1 MLSMLKLKIYS
12 MNRAFYSSSIDNF
25 INEDDFSILGVIS
38 GNYDLNKQ
46 EKQQSN
52 AWKKQIEIL
61 KKTLIDFNGQIY
73 FEFIIPRMGK
83 RVDNVLI
90 IDNCIFVLEFKIG
103 SESYDNQAKEQV
115 YNYGLDLNNFH
126 EGSHDQ
132 NIIPI
137 LISSEANSVENVI
150 LKDRIIDGLHNVIC
164 ANSTNLKEVIKNIL
178 QNFDSENRIDVEFW
192 ENSIYKPTP
201 TIIEAATVLYKNH
214 NVKDITRYDAGAEN
228 LSITSKCISSII
240 DNSKNNK
247 RKSIC
252 FITGVPGAGKT
263 LAGLDIANLRS
274 NYQEEEHAV
283 FLSGNGPLVDV
294 LREALARDK
303 VKTAKE
309 NNENLSKESAKSLVK
324 SFIQNI
330 HHFRD
335 ASLQDEKAPIEK
347 VTIFDEAQ
355 RAWTKEQASSFMK
368 RNKGNFDFNKS
379 EPEFLIEVMDRH
391 KDWCTIVCLIGG
403 GQEINTGEA
412 GLEEWIRPFEDKF
425 CDWDIY
431 YSSKI
436 SEDHNYI
443 KDINAIKILKNRNAE
458 KKDELHLS
466 VSLRSFRSA
475 KLSDFIQEIINNDIE
490 KAKIIYNEFIEK
502 VYPIKIT
509 RDLDTARK
517 WLKSKSRGNERSGI
531 IASSGAIRLRPFGL
545 NVKAKIDAPVW
556 FLNPKDDIRSS
567 YFLEEVAT
575 EFDIQGLE
583 LDWTCVAWDGDY
595 YYDQN
600 KWNYKKFTGTSWKR
614 NENTE
619 RIKYLINSY
628 RVLLTRA
635 RQGMIIYIPEG
646 NNEDIT
652 RPTFMYDGTFNFFK
666 SLGIKEI

>member
-1 MLSMLKLKIYS
+1 
-12 MNRAFYSSSIDNF
+12 MNRAYYSESITGFIREDN
-25 INEDDFSILGVIS
+25 NSIYGKIS
-38 GNYDLNKQ
+38 GNYDLNRL

-61 KKTLIDFNGQIY
+61 KKSISSFKGKIY
-73 FEFIIPRMGK
+73 FEFTIPRMGK
-83 RVDNVLI
+83 KVDNILI
-90 IDNCIFVLEFKIG
+90 IDNCLFILEFKIG
-103 SESYDNQAKEQV
+103 SDIYDSYAKEQAF
-115 YNYGLDLNNFH
+115 NYGLDLNNFH
-126 EGSHDQ
+126 EGSHNQ

-137 LISSEANSVENVI
+137 LVSSDAPTVENVI
-150 LKDRIIDGLHNVIC
+150 SKSIDGLHNIVC
-164 ANSTNLKEVIKNIL
+164 TNSSNLEEVIKLIL
-178 QNFDSENRIDVEFW
+178 NDLKSQKEIDVYFW

-201 TIIEAATVLYKNH
+201 TIIEAATALYKNH
-214 NVKDITRYDAGAEN
+214 KVEDITRHDAGAEN
-228 LSITSKCISSII
+228 LSVTSNCISEII
-240 DNSKNNK
+240 DFSKENN

-263 LAGLDIANLRS
+263 LAGLNIANLRS

-309 NNENLSKESAKSLVK
+309 NGENLSKEKAKSQVK

-335 ASLQDEKAPIEK
+335 ASLRDDKAPIEK

-368 RNKGNFDFNKS
+368 RNKGNSEFNKS

-412 GLEEWIRPFEDKF
+412 GLEEWIRPFENNFK
-425 CDWDIY
+425 DWDVY

-436 SEDHNYI
+436 IEDYNYI
-443 KDINAIKILKNRNAE
+443 KDNNALTILRNKNAE
-458 KKDELHLS
+458 RKNELHLS
-466 VSLRSFRSA
+466 VCLRSFRSA
-475 KLSDFIQEIINNDIE
+475 QLSSFIQEIINNDLQ
-490 KAKIIYNEFIEK
+490 KAKSIYLEFIK
-502 VYPIKIT
+502 INYPIKIT
-509 RDLDTARK
+509 RDLNKAKDWLNKQAR
-517 WLKSKSRGNERSGI
+517 GAERIGI
-531 IASSGAIRLRPFGL
+531 VASSGAIRLRPFGL
-545 NVKAKIDAPVW
+545 NVKAKIDAPIW
-556 FLNPKDDIRSS
+556 FLNDREDIRSS

-583 LDWTCVAWDGDY
+583 LDWTCIAWDGDLFY
-595 YYDQN
+595 NNNQ
-600 KWNYKKFTGTSWKR
+600 WNYKKFTGTTWKSCSKV
-614 NENTE
+614 E

-635 RQGMIIYIPEG
+635 RQGMIIYIPHG
-646 NNEDIT
+646 NNEDLT
-652 RPTFMYDGTFNFFK
+652 RPDFMYDGTFEFFK
-666 SLGIKEI
+666 SIGIEEC